1 MKAVN
6 AKDIEIVEKK
16 KVIDPVK
23 NDNSE
28 EDASVLV
35 DANKKFLRQQ
45 QDDLLSSIESNIS
58 YRKNVGCHG
67 TSILCLN
74 LFLIGLYLY
83 GFRSFDGFTCG
94 MTNCPGTSFFFVFC
108 LLNTLLFLYLIIR
121 WKKLVKNRI
130 KVLKEEKKDD
140 NNNNSNNN
148 SKIEQDKKEESNE
161 SNKEDKKEIPQIVE
175 NDTDTAKEMKER
187 NVKSKM
193 KLRITKVKN
202 IYNNF
207 FEFRGKY
214 YLYTLYGSEI
224 LEKTSQTYNYIYIYM
239 YFTLLGDNIVLY
251 IIHNRFRYIS

>member
-1 MKAVN
+1 MKEVN
-6 AKDIEIVEKK
+6 VKDIEIVEQK

-45 QDDLLSSIESNIS
+45 RDDLLSSIESNIS

-83 GFRSFDGFTCG
+83 GFQQYGGFTCG

-130 KVLKEEKKDD
+130 TDLKEEERILMIIIMIIITVK
-140 NNNNSNNN
+140 S
-148 SKIEQDKKEESNE
+148 SKIRKKKVMNLI
-161 SNKEDKKEIPQIVE
+161 KKI
-175 NDTDTAKEMKER
+175 KK
-187 NVKSKM
+187 
-193 KLRITKVKN
+193 
-202 IYNNF
+202 
-207 FEFRGKY
+207 
-214 YLYTLYGSEI
+214 
-224 LEKTSQTYNYIYIYM
+224 
-239 YFTLLGDNIVLY
+239 
-251 IIHNRFRYIS
+251 RYRK